1 MLLVI
6 FVGNRNLKI
15 VELGVAANE
24 ILFFLKISGKIGV
37 RFYEGVQFFSFGI
50 QIHLVHISQF
60 VLRGVDILKAR
71 LAGDFVC

>member
-37 RFYEGVQFFSFGI
+37 RFYEGVQFFSFGM
-50 QIHLVHISQF
+50 
-60 VLRGVDILKAR
+60 
-71 LAGDFVC
+71 